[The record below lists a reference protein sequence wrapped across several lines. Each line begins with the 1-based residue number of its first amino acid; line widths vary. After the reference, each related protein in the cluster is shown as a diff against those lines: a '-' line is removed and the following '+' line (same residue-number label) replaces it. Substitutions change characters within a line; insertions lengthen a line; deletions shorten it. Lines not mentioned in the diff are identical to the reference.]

1 MRLSTVAYSLLA
13 LGIVVSAQEAVAPQ
27 GSAAGLQA
35 RDAAPSRDFERKM
48 QVRSAKNKKHKKSS
62 RGEELITNGM
72 MTWYGGGQLDNP
84 ACGGKTPSKW
94 DHVVAVKQ
102 GGKFKCGDTVHLH
115 HKNKMV
121 EAKVVDY
128 CAGCD
133 ENHVDATQGLFSKLA
148 DLDEGVVKGMHI
160 KIIPN

>member
-13 LGIVVSAQEAVAPQ
+13 LGIVVSAQDAAQ
-27 GSAAGLQA
+27 GSAAGLQS
-35 RDAAPSRDFERKM
+35 RDATPSRDFARKM
-48 QVRSAKNKKHKKSS
+48 EVRSKKHGRNS
-62 RGEELITNGM
+62 RGEQIITNGM

-94 DHVVAVKQ
+94 DHVVAVKE

-115 HKNKMV
+115 HNNKMV

-148 DLDEGVVKGMHI
+148 DLDQGVVKGMHI